1 MGGLCLEIVRG
12 VWQVLESVYKAD
24 RKEKEAVEK
33 AAGAE
38 NE

>member
-1 MGGLCLEIVRG
+1 MCVASARKCL
-12 VWQVLESVYKAD
+12 KAD

-33 AAGAE
+33 ASGAD